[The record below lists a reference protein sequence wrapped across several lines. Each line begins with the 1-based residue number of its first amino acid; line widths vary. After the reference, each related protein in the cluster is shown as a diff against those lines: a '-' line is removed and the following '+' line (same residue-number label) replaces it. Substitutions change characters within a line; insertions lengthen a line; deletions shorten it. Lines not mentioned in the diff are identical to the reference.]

1 MQNTD
6 LTKKEG
12 IIKHKNLLSHVKMSE
27 KNLMFFWDI
36 EIKIKKTFYRYKSPF
51 F

>member
-12 IIKHKNLLSHVKMSE
+12 IMKHKNLLSHVKMSE
-27 KNLMFFWDI
+27 KNLMFFGI
-36 EIKIKKTFYRYKSPF
+36 LKLK
-51 F
+51 